1 MRITYWI
8 LGSCLKSEYFIFRKS
23 TTQRT
28 FSFAYFYFCILRI
41 TFEIVLFQINSRS
54 FLAYALSWLFF
65 RLYFDMFWPRQEINS
80 GGWIDIV
87 NYTGL
92 DWVTLC
98 SVLVTRLDPT
108 HLPSYSSSL
117 LNITPPV
124 ELLWS
129 E

>member
-28 FSFAYFYFCILRI
+28 FSFAYFYFCILRNCFI
-41 TFEIVLFQINSRS
+41 PNEFQDLLSIC
-54 FLAYALSWLFF
+54 ALMAFF
-65 RLYFDMFWPRQEINS
+65 QTIFRYGFDMVWPRHEINS

>member
-1 MRITYWI
+1 M
-8 LGSCLKSEYFIFRKS
+8 
-23 TTQRT
+23 
-28 FSFAYFYFCILRI
+28 FCPRH
-41 TFEIVLFQINSRS
+41 VL
-54 FLAYALSWLFF
+54 
-65 RLYFDMFWPRQEINS
+65 NS
-80 GGWIDIV
+80 GGSIDIV

-92 DWVTLC
+92 DWVTPC

-124 ELLWS
+124 ELQWS